1 MEMQFFPKPVVQ
13 QELDKF
19 LRVKLYTD
27 DKKTGK
33 KNTQIQQDIYNS
45 TALPLYVI
53 LTPDGKEVA
62 RLNKA
67 LFDAEKFAAFLR
79 DGFEKTGVEID

>member
-1 MEMQFFPKPVVQ
+1 METQFFPKAPVQ

-19 LRVKLYTD
+19 LKIKLYTD
-27 DKKTGK
+27 DKKTGS
-33 KNTQIQQDIYNS
+33 KNTRIQLERYNS

-53 LTPDGKEVA
+53 LTPDGKEVS

-67 LFDAEKFAAFLR
+67 LFDVDQFAEFLR
-79 DGFEKTGVEID
+79 EGHRKATLEK